1 MGRKVRIVSEYSVNP
16 VQINLSEIEPG
27 TELKREDRV
36 NIDHKGNVTVYTH
49 QDTREQLEA
58 DAISYVVDNV
68 TTYEETRHKL
78 IGEIKNWLNRQEAIT
93 EREQTDKWQHLAYG
107 NELLE
112 ADKMALQDSVAELT
126 TERDRLKK
134 RLEHQAT
141 YIAGVEDELCRYKLQ
156 LVRNEKDF
164 DKLTAE
170 RDDLRCT
177 TEELKK
183 RNDELLE
190 SRAYWINQV
199 MSVYERFYLHDGCVP
214 ANVCSMVIT
223 KIDEL
228 EAERDKLRE
237 TIDGIEHGQEMLDL
251 RSHIHER
258 DKQIAELIA
267 ERDHLQAAVDA
278 LKHDCEETTELTVI
292 DDRLTAAQAREI
304 KMKSDDRWIQ
314 KESEDIV
321 RNFLYK
327 VRKSSERNSSFC
339 ILDLPICSVEVRRR
353 ILKELS
359 ELGYNYKQQHWWDK
373 DKYIVSW

>member
-1 MGRKVRIVSEYSVNP
+1 MSEYIDNGMMCSNDTCEHDVNP
-16 VQINLSEIEPG
+16 VRINLSEIEPG

-68 TTYEETRHKL
+68 TIYEETRHKL
-78 IGEIKNWLNRQEAIT
+78 IDEIKNWLNRQEAIT

-126 TERDRLKK
+126 TERNRLKK

-141 YIAGVEDELCRYKLQ
+141 YIAGVEDELCRYTLQ

-164 DKLTAE
+164 EKLTAE
-170 RDDLRCT
+170 RDC
-177 TEELKK
+177 
-183 RNDELLE
+183 
-190 SRAYWINQV
+190 
-199 MSVYERFYLHDGCVP
+199 
-214 ANVCSMVIT
+214 
-223 KIDEL
+223 
-228 EAERDKLRE
+228 
-237 TIDGIEHGQEMLDL
+237 
-251 RSHIHER
+251 
-258 DKQIAELIA
+258 
-267 ERDHLQAAVDA
+267 LQATIDA
-278 LKHDCEETTELTVI
+278 LKHDCEEAAELTVI

-359 ELGYNYKQQHWWDK
+359 ELGYNYKQQHWWNK